1 MSKSRLS
8 EGLKRAQ
15 ARFTKTNSKKILN
28 NVFLLYL
35 VLFISISD
43 LLYMAG
49 NGAYIN
55 VGVFV
60 LAGYITSM
68 FSKNMMVI
76 MLVAL
81 AITNI
86 YALGKSIVVK
96 EGLTVEGAEDKEL
109 SSAELDEKVAKAQ
122 KDDVAEAKEEK
133 TKHKELHNG
142 MDKEEGEEDAEL
154 EKEAMTGDDEKLPKG
169 FKDAL
174 SKLENP
180 KTLKTIEGL
189 KELAP
194 MIEQM
199 SKMIDMMK

>member
-1 MSKSRLS
+1 
-8 EGLKRAQ
+8 
-15 ARFTKTNSKKILN
+15 
-28 NVFLLYL
+28 
-35 VLFISISD
+35 
-43 LLYMAG
+43 MAS
-49 NGAYIN
+49 NGAYVN

-76 MLVAL
+76 MLAAL

-96 EGLTVEGAEDKEL
+96 EGLTVDND
-109 SSAELDEKVAKAQ
+109 DEEEIDIDAK
-122 KDDVAEAKEEK
+122 
-133 TKHKELHNG
+133 L
-142 MDKEEGEEDAEL
+142 KEEGEKDKKEEAESKKKHKKQHKDMDKDEL
-154 EKEAMTGDDEKLPKG
+154 GEEFEKEAMTSDEKLPTG
-169 FKDAL
+169 FKEAL

-180 KTLKTIEGL
+180 ETLKTIEGL

-199 SKMIDMMK
+199 SKMIEMMK

>member
-15 ARFTKTNSKKILN
+15 SRLTKTNSKKILN

-35 VLFISISD
+35 VLLISISD

-49 NGAYIN
+49 NGDYVNI
-55 VGVFV
+55 GVFV

-96 EGLTVEGAEDKEL
+96 EGLTVEGAEDKNEEDIDAKL
-109 SSAELDEKVAKAQ
+109 KEAIEKEK
-122 KDDVAEAKEEK
+122 KEEAESK
-133 TKHKELHNG
+133 KKHKKQHKD
-142 MDKEEGEEDAEL
+142 MDDEAIGEDL
-154 EKEAMTGDDEKLPKG
+154 DKEAMTGDEKLPTG

-180 KTLKTIEGL
+180 ETRKTIEGL

-199 SKMIDMMK
+199 GKMIDMMK

>member
-15 ARFTKTNSKKILN
+15 MRLTKSGSTKILN

-43 LLYMAG
+43 LLYMAS
-49 NGAYIN
+49 NGAYVN

-76 MLVAL
+76 MLAAL

-96 EGLTVEGAEDKEL
+96 EGLTVDNDDKE
-109 SSAELDEKVAKAQ
+109 EIDIDAK
-122 KDDVAEAKEEK
+122 
-133 TKHKELHNG
+133 L
-142 MDKEEGEEDAEL
+142 KEEGEKDKKEEAESKKKHKKQHKDMDKDEL
-154 EKEAMTGDDEKLPKG
+154 SEEFEKEAMTSDEKLPTG
-169 FKDAL
+169 FKEAL

-180 KTLKTIEGL
+180 ETLKTIEGL

-199 SKMIDMMK
+199 SKMIEMMK

>member
-15 ARFTKTNSKKILN
+15 MRLTKSGSTKILN

-43 LLYMAG
+43 LLYMAS
-49 NGAYIN
+49 NGAYVN

-96 EGLTVEGAEDKEL
+96 EGLTVDND
-109 SSAELDEKVAKAQ
+109 DE
-122 KDDVAEAKEEK
+122 EEIDID
-133 TKHKELHNG
+133 TKL
-142 MDKEEGEEDAEL
+142 KEEGEKDKKEEAESKKKHKKQHKDMDKDEL
-154 EKEAMTGDDEKLPKG
+154 GEEFEKEAMTSDEKLPTG
-169 FKDAL
+169 FKEAL

-180 KTLKTIEGL
+180 ETLKTIEGL

-199 SKMIDMMK
+199 SKMIEMMK

>member
-15 ARFTKTNSKKILN
+15 SRLTKTNSKKILN

-35 VLFISISD
+35 VLLISISD

-49 NGAYIN
+49 NGDYVN

-96 EGLTVEGAEDKEL
+96 EGLTVEGAEDKNE
-109 SSAELDEKVAKAQ
+109 EEIDIDAKL
-122 KDDVAEAKEEK
+122 KEENEK
-133 TKHKELHNG
+133 EKKEEEESKKKHKKQHKD
-142 MDKEEGEEDAEL
+142 MDDEAIGEGFD
-154 EKEAMTGDDEKLPKG
+154 KEAMTGDEKLPTG

-180 KTLKTIEGL
+180 ETRKTIEGL

-199 SKMIDMMK
+199 GKMIDMMK

>member
-15 ARFTKTNSKKILN
+15 ARFTKSNSKKILN

-49 NGAYIN
+49 NGAYVN

-96 EGLTVEGAEDKEL
+96 EGLTVEGAEDKE
-109 SSAELDEKVAKAQ
+109 EEIDIDAK
-122 KDDVAEAKEEK
+122 
-133 TKHKELHNG
+133 L
-142 MDKEEGEEDAEL
+142 KEEGEKEKKDDAESKKKHKKQHKDMDD
-154 EKEAMTGDDEKLPKG
+154 EAIGEGFDKEAMTSDEKLPTG

-180 KTLKTIEGL
+180 ETLKTIEGL

-199 SKMIDMMK
+199 GKMIDMMK